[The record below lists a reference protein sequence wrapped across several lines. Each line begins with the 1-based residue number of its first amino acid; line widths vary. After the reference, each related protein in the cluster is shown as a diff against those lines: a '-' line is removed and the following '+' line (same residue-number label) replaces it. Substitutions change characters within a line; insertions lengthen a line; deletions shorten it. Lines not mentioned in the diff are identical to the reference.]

1 MLNRFS
7 SNSRKLNRII
17 PKINTNNL
25 VDTDLTGSLTNI
37 ELPTENKFNSN
48 VRSNPNPIKL
58 VNNKGRIHDFHTEIL
73 EYSALYV
80 KKDVTLF
87 DSGSQTLTIKNTILA
102 YGTEEP
108 TSENFEVLINGI
120 HLPGVYKINQIENDV
135 VVTIYD
141 NKTSSGFPVLDFNIL
156 PGSNIQVIG
165 KLIDVPLAIESSYD
179 IIINTEDGKDIII

>member
-25 VDTDLTGSLTNI
+25 TDTDLTGSLANI

-73 EYSALYV
+73 EYSALYIKLPV
-80 KKDVTLF
+80 NDW
-87 DSGSQTLTIKNTILA
+87 DSNTSTLTIRNAKLA
-102 YGTEEP
+102 YGTEQP
-108 TSENFEVLINGI
+108 SPENFEVFINGI
-120 HLPGVYKINQIENDV
+120 HLPGIYNINQVENDV

-141 NKTSSGFPVLDFNIL
+141 NITSLGAPVLDFSIL
-156 PGSNIQVIG
+156 SKSSIWVIG
-165 KLIDVPLAIESSYD
+165 KLLEIS
-179 IIINTEDGKDIII
+179 

>member
-141 NKTSSGFPVLDFNIL
+141 NKTSSGFPV
-156 PGSNIQVIG
+156 
-165 KLIDVPLAIESSYD
+165 
-179 IIINTEDGKDIII
+179 

>member
-25 VDTDLTGSLTNI
+25 MDTDLTGSLANI

-48 VRSNPNPIKL
+48 VRSNPNPIK
-58 VNNKGRIHDFHTEIL
+58 VINNKGAIHDFHTEIL
-73 EYSALYV
+73 EYSALY
-80 KKDVTLF
+80 KKLPVSDW
-87 DSGSQTLTIKNTILA
+87 DSNTSTLTIRNVKLA

-108 TSENFEVLINGI
+108 TPENFEVFINGI
-120 HLPGVYKINQIENDV
+120 HLPGVYTIKQVENNV

-141 NKTSSGFPVLDFNIL
+141 NITSLGTPVLDFNIL
-156 PGSNIQVIG
+156 SGSSVWVVG
-165 KLIDVPLAIESSYD
+165 KLLEIPIGTELD
-179 IIINTEDGKDIII
+179 IILSTENDEEIIL